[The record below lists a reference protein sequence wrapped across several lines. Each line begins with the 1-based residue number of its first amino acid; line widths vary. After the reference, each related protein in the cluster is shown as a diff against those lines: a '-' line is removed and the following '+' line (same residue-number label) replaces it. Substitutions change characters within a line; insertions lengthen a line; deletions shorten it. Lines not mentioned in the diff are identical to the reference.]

1 MNAAVYEKRF
11 RYFNQRPTSTI
22 RVCSN
27 NLRNTWRG
35 RERERKIEGRSSAS
49 VERRVNTAR
58 NRAHYAKL
66 GKFPLALLLAPI
78 NISIKRF
85 CSGEITVISSFPRF
99 NGLFVRNSRPV
110 NDHLLH
116 LQRISLIKLTPSLGS
131 VHLSLTIFSIFPL
144 VFTDIKFLWNV

>member
-1 MNAAVYEKRF
+1 MNAAVYEERF

-110 NDHLLH
+110 NRSPAPPATNLSD
-116 LQRISLIKLTPSLGS
+116 KTPPLGS
-131 VHLSLTIFSIFPL
+131 VHLSSTIFSIFPL